1 LKQIRCMR
9 VILLSLL
16 LACAPPPEKPQLL
29 AGPIQKS
36 IGCSE
41 GPEVTDALGE
51 PVHLDDRDLTTVIVF
66 LSRGAADE
74 TADFV
79 RQLDEQ
85 LLNRPVQM
93 VGIVD
98 LRKYSV
104 VRRIAQQRLK
114 KSAEESRQKRRE
126 RRQKR
131 GVDASDTFVGRWHV
145 VGDFD
150 GGLLARY
157 GVSPEP
163 QRPVAFVVGTCGART
178 GPLHQVAETLHAV
191 NQAAAR
197 SARRDG
203 SFRRRARAAR

>member
-1 LKQIRCMR
+1 LKQIRSMR
-9 VILLSLL
+9 VTLLSLL
-16 LACAPPPEKPQLL
+16 FACAPPPTRPQLL

-36 IGCSE
+36 IGCAE
-41 GPEVTDALGE
+41 GPEVTDALGQ
-51 PVHLDDRDLTTVIVF
+51 PVHLGDRELTTVVIF

-74 TADFV
+74 AADFV

-98 LRKYSV
+98 LHKYSV
-104 VRRIAQQRLK
+104 VRRLAQQRLK
-114 KSAEESRQKRRE
+114 KSAEESRQKRRD
-126 RRQKR
+126 RRKAR

-145 VGDFD
+145 IGDFD

-163 QRPVAFVVGTCGART
+163 SRPVAFVVGTCGGRV
-178 GPLHQVAETLHAV
+178 GPLHEVAETLRAV
-191 NQAAAR
+191 DQAAAR
-197 SARRDG
+197 SARRDA
-203 SFRRRARAAR
+203 SFRRRARAQR